1 MAETLHQVFSEMN
14 INASSIDEPHI
25 WKILRSKFDNGN
37 KNLIEHQ
44 LSSFNEFIERG
55 IQKIIDEENEI
66 NVSPEKGKIYKVNF
80 GDIYIPNACTID
92 EKRKIVPITPNQA
105 RMRDMTYESP
115 LQVDITE
122 SIIDQKTNKVIESF
136 FHRRI
141 TIAHIPIML
150 NSCRCNLTSL
160 TKEEQ
165 IKKGECYKD
174 PGGYFIVNGKER
186 VLIAQIRNAHN
197 NVLVTPPRKIQLS
210 SKFKLAAEIRSMSDE
225 TGHSVLIQA
234 LIGHDNRTIVFNFP
248 NIGIIPVGIIFKA
261 FGYTSTK
268 DIIELINIKIENKIS
283 ESESDSDSD
292 SDSESESENETDEDN
307 FMYKKEQNK
316 TLRKIRELLSYIL
329 RDSYV
334 CQTEDDA
341 IKYIS
346 EMAAQAIPVESKFK
360 FTKELIN
367 TKLLPH
373 LGISATT
380 KEKVMFLG
388 YIVNKLLRTYLK
400 FREEDD
406 IDNYSNKRFE
416 TTGIL
421 FTELFRNL
429 FKQYTKTLAGQLQ
442 RRPKILDNI
451 EKFTRITTSFR
462 HSMSTG
468 NWGPQKNAYIRTGV
482 SQVKNRLSYASGLSY
497 LRRVA
502 IPTGKEAKNTKIRQ
516 IHLSSF
522 GYVCPADC
530 FAPDTP
536 ILMWDG
542 TIKRADQIKVGDYL
556 IDDKGNSTEVYK
568 TTSGTAQMYEIRPKG
583 ATPHTV
589 TYNHIL
595 TLKIKKHNKCR
606 TKRGKFEVMF
616 FDKKELVYRYRTF
629 ETKEEAESFQESLDD
644 NIIDIRL
651 ERYLNLPESVRKSMY
666 CFYSDGVNW
675 EKQQVDLDPYI
686 LGMWLGDGLSV
697 GTGFSTADKELLEY
711 WEKWSED
718 NNASVTHYHRYQYGI
733 ASIKNIKTRNNTERN
748 PLKKMLEKYNL
759 INNKHIPKQYLVNDR
774 ETRLKVLAGL
784 VDTDGSVRRDGHE
797 IRIQQ
802 CLKNKRILD
811 DAMFLAKSLG
821 FKCNMNETKS
831 SWTLNG
837 VRKTEKYF
845 ELTITGTK
853 LYEIPTILPRK
864 KLQKF
869 TIPHSETRVKGH
881 MEVPFEVIKKD
892 ITNFV
897 GWQLKGSGRFLLPDF
912 ITSHNTPE
920 GKMVGIVL
928 NMALLTKI
936 TRRVPFYIARDSI
949 KNSENFIDIQDIDIN
964 ESCDYTKIFLN
975 GTIIGFTEDPEDF
988 EEQIKEYKRSDVFD
1002 ENVSVVYIK
1011 SDNEIQVFC
1020 DEGRIIRAV
1029 FPVNKDNGKLYLEKE
1044 DGTNWVDLVSKNKIV
1059 YIDPSEAQM
1068 SNISMWP
1075 RNVNKIHNYC
1085 EIHPS
1090 MILSVCSST
1099 IPYPDHSQA
1108 PRNCYQSSMSK
1119 QAMGIPYMSYN
1130 VRADTITQVMQ
1141 TPQKALVQTKPA
1153 NFMGFDD
1160 MPSGQVA
1167 VVAIMLYT
1175 GGNQEDSILIKKQSI
1190 ERGLFAADS
1199 YKTHKADEDPTKNN
1213 ITYLIQTP
1221 TGEGVKRNGI
1231 NYSYLGNVPFDE
1243 NIFKTNDDQIIRVR
1257 NKNID
1262 GVIKEG
1268 VRVKKGDAIIG
1279 RIMIERT
1286 KGEEVKRKDC
1296 SVVIKSGE
1304 EGVVDKVFITKT
1316 QKGQK
1321 LVKVVIRQQKIP
1333 EIGDK
1338 FAARSAQKGTC
1349 ILGDSLVS
1357 LQSGNSCK
1365 IKDLKV
1371 GEKVW
1376 GLHENN
1382 GLKPS
1387 VCTNKQYMGHKE
1399 TLKIT
1404 LINGDS
1410 LICTKDHRIMTK
1422 NGWIEAQNLS
1432 LEEKIMTN
1440 LKFTEDIKYSDEI
1453 NWNLKM
1459 SYKTSFGDN
1468 ILELNMKNN
1477 YERKRSLAFARIL
1490 GLTISDGWICGYK
1503 NRPNDYRGGVSI
1515 GNNIDSNIFIEDIK
1529 TLLKDCKYANG
1540 KPVTCKDKA
1549 RFYESKSFAG
1559 SCFVYDFPAFLSRCI
1574 ASLDDMPL
1582 GKTILQEP
1590 TLPTFLYNSPKS
1602 IIREFLGGLFG
1613 GDGTA
1618 PYITN
1623 NEIRSME
1630 FKWKCVESKLEKSIN
1645 MMKTIQNMLES
1656 LGVKS
1661 SFSKPISRESKAKD
1675 GEKRYSYGLNLF
1687 RSSEFLNNIGFRYC
1701 LSKQCKLESASS
1713 FWKSRSYLSGNP
1725 EGIFK
1730 HCKEQSSKTWLTES
1744 ESYHFFE
1751 KGNHIIKRYDD
1762 TIPYFY
1768 TKIDK
1773 IEDNG
1778 ICPVYD
1784 ITVKDVHSFIANGMV
1799 IHNCGGIIPDEDMP
1813 FNPMTGMSPDLIIN
1827 SHCLTG
1833 DTIVTLENGDV
1844 DYIKN
1849 IYNKPQNILTVDPKT
1864 LENSYTNFEN
1874 GFVKPANE
1882 LLKIK
1887 TISNRI
1893 LKCTPEHLWLV
1904 IRNNTP
1910 QWIKTENIIPYSD
1923 KLIVKHSII
1932 PVKEN
1937 NGELLHIAFEESN
1950 KYVKRLKDLNLCGLI
1965 PNFKTKILARFMG
1978 ALESDGHIRN
1988 RNENTGS
1995 TRCFFHLGETEDI
2008 NELNLDCKKLGFNDC
2023 YVNKQLNCF
2032 RVEVEPALAYLLK
2045 KLGACLGHKAKNER
2059 VFPNWILKSSSSVK
2073 REFLSGYQ
2081 GGDGSK
2087 IACNFKFPQQQVHCK
2102 GIRCRSYNNVLD
2114 SHIKYLENLQNLFTE
2129 FNIET
2134 SIQQYKAKEDDRTD
2148 LILYFSTKKENVIQL
2163 SNIIDYKYC
2172 NHKRRESRI
2181 PIEFL
2186 KSGMN
2191 NFKISYEHFKN
2202 CFVFKDEVCT
2212 FVESIEKIHSEQV
2225 YDFTTISSNH
2235 SFIANSIVSHNC
2247 IPSRMTINQLQEM
2260 VLGKACCFDGEIG
2273 DCTPF
2278 GENSVDAAHKICD
2291 RLKKWGF
2298 EKSGTEKL
2306 INGMTG
2312 QMIEADIYMGP
2323 TYYQRL
2329 KHIVGDKIHA
2339 RAHGNVTMLYR
2350 QPLEGRSRDG
2360 GKLLPLWCL
2369 KALQVHVIMGY
2380 ICKLRGILV
2389 WWF

>member
-14 INASSIDEPHI
+14 INGGSSIDEPHI

-234 LIGHDNRTIVFNFP
+234 LIGYDNRTIVFNFP

-261 FGYTSTK
+261 FGYTSAK

-283 ESESDSDSD
+283 ESESESESE
-292 SDSESESENETDEDN
+292 SDSESESETDEDN

-334 CQTEDDA
+334 CQTEEDA

-360 FTKELIN
+360 FTKELIH

-651 ERYLNLPESVRKSMY
+651 EKYLNLPESVRKSMY

-711 WEKWSED
+711 WKKWSED

-733 ASIKNIKTRNNTERN
+733 ASIKNIKTKKNTERN

-774 ETRLKVLAGL
+774 ETRLKVIAGL
-784 VDTDGSVRRDGHE
+784 IDTDGSVRRNGHE

-831 SWTLNG
+831 SWTLND

-853 LYEIPTILPRK
+853 LYEIPTILARK

-1044 DGTNWVDLVSKNKIV
+1044 DGTNWKDLVSKNKIV

-1257 NKNID
+1257 NRNID

-1349 ILGDSLVS
+1349 
-1357 LQSGNSCK
+1357 
-1365 IKDLKV
+1365 
-1371 GEKVW
+1371 
-1376 GLHENN
+1376 
-1382 GLKPS
+1382 
-1387 VCTNKQYMGHKE
+1387 
-1399 TLKIT
+1399 
-1404 LINGDS
+1404 
-1410 LICTKDHRIMTK
+1410 
-1422 NGWIEAQNLS
+1422 
-1432 LEEKIMTN
+1432 
-1440 LKFTEDIKYSDEI
+1440 
-1453 NWNLKM
+1453 
-1459 SYKTSFGDN
+1459 
-1468 ILELNMKNN
+1468 
-1477 YERKRSLAFARIL
+1477 
-1490 GLTISDGWICGYK
+1490 
-1503 NRPNDYRGGVSI
+1503 
-1515 GNNIDSNIFIEDIK
+1515 
-1529 TLLKDCKYANG
+1529 
-1540 KPVTCKDKA
+1540 
-1549 RFYESKSFAG
+1549 
-1559 SCFVYDFPAFLSRCI
+1559 
-1574 ASLDDMPL
+1574 
-1582 GKTILQEP
+1582 
-1590 TLPTFLYNSPKS
+1590 
-1602 IIREFLGGLFG
+1602 
-1613 GDGTA
+1613 
-1618 PYITN
+1618 
-1623 NEIRSME
+1623 
-1630 FKWKCVESKLEKSIN
+1630 
-1645 MMKTIQNMLES
+1645 
-1656 LGVKS
+1656 
-1661 SFSKPISRESKAKD
+1661 
-1675 GEKRYSYGLNLF
+1675 
-1687 RSSEFLNNIGFRYC
+1687 
-1701 LSKQCKLESASS
+1701 
-1713 FWKSRSYLSGNP
+1713 
-1725 EGIFK
+1725 
-1730 HCKEQSSKTWLTES
+1730 
-1744 ESYHFFE
+1744 
-1751 KGNHIIKRYDD
+1751 
-1762 TIPYFY
+1762 
-1768 TKIDK
+1768 
-1773 IEDNG
+1773 
-1778 ICPVYD
+1778 
-1784 ITVKDVHSFIANGMV
+1784 
-1799 IHNCGGIIPDEDMP
+1799 GGIIPDEDMP
-1813 FNPMTGMSPDLIIN
+1813 FNPMTGMSPDLVIN
-1827 SHCLTG
+1827 SH
-1833 DTIVTLENGDV
+1833 
-1844 DYIKN
+1844 
-1849 IYNKPQNILTVDPKT
+1849 
-1864 LENSYTNFEN
+1864 
-1874 GFVKPANE
+1874 
-1882 LLKIK
+1882 
-1887 TISNRI
+1887 
-1893 LKCTPEHLWLV
+1893 
-1904 IRNNTP
+1904 
-1910 QWIKTENIIPYSD
+1910 
-1923 KLIVKHSII
+1923 
-1932 PVKEN
+1932 
-1937 NGELLHIAFEESN
+1937 
-1950 KYVKRLKDLNLCGLI
+1950 
-1965 PNFKTKILARFMG
+1965 
-1978 ALESDGHIRN
+1978 
-1988 RNENTGS
+1988 
-1995 TRCFFHLGETEDI
+1995 
-2008 NELNLDCKKLGFNDC
+2008 
-2023 YVNKQLNCF
+2023 
-2032 RVEVEPALAYLLK
+2032 
-2045 KLGACLGHKAKNER
+2045 
-2059 VFPNWILKSSSSVK
+2059 
-2073 REFLSGYQ
+2073 
-2081 GGDGSK
+2081 
-2087 IACNFKFPQQQVHCK
+2087 
-2102 GIRCRSYNNVLD
+2102 
-2114 SHIKYLENLQNLFTE
+2114 
-2129 FNIET
+2129 
-2134 SIQQYKAKEDDRTD
+2134 
-2148 LILYFSTKKENVIQL
+2148 
-2163 SNIIDYKYC
+2163 
-2172 NHKRRESRI
+2172 
-2181 PIEFL
+2181 
-2186 KSGMN
+2186 
-2191 NFKISYEHFKN
+2191 
-2202 CFVFKDEVCT
+2202 
-2212 FVESIEKIHSEQV
+2212 
-2225 YDFTTISSNH
+2225 
-2235 SFIANSIVSHNC
+2235 C